1 MKIHMR
7 EARSS
12 LLVHGTLMDRH
23 KTIISD
29 DEHQIPSYIKLYPV
43 TALYET
49 CDNTE
54 KKFKSIMNSVSG
66 YTHFRT

>member
-1 MKIHMR
+1 MKINMR
-7 EARSS
+7 EAKSS
-12 LLVHGTLMDRH
+12 LLVHGMLMDRH

-29 DEHQIPSYIKLYPV
+29 DEHQIPSYIKFYPV

-54 KKFKSIMNSVSG
+54 KRSEAL
-66 YTHFRT
+66 